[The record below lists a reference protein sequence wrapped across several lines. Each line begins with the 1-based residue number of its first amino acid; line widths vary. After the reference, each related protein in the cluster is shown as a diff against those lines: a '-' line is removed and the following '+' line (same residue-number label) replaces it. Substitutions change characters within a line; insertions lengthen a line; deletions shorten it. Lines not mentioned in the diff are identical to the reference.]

1 MKPGDLDEA
10 ARMATEAAKAAERKH
25 GKGYA
30 SWHEAWAVL
39 REEVDELW
47 DEVKLRE
54 QSISRIR
61 LEAID
66 IAACALRIIAMAE
79 ERMRDQIRAK
89 VTAVPFVPWCSWRSS
104 DDGFPQAIGYMIGP
118 DDGKSTLYPTVE
130 AAMEAYLAS
139 NRSKL

>member
-1 MKPGDLDEA
+1 MKPDLDEA
-10 ARMATEAAKAAERKH
+10 ARMATEAAKAAEQKH

-54 QSISRIR
+54 QSISSIR

-79 ERMRDQIRAK
+79 ERMRDQIRAN
-89 VTAVPFVPWCSWRSS
+89 VTAVPFVL
-104 DDGFPQAIGYMIGP
+104 DDGFHQAIGYMIGP
-118 DDGKSTLYPTVE
+118 DDGESTLYPTVE
-130 AAMEAYLAS
+130 AAMEAYMAS

>member
-10 ARMATEAAKAAERKH
+10 ARMATDAAKAAERKH

-61 LEAID
+61 LEAVD

-89 VTAVPFVPWCSWRSS
+89 VTAVPFVP

-118 DDGKSTLYPTVE
+118 DDGKSTLYPTIE
-130 AAMEAYLAS
+130 AAIESYLAS
-139 NRSKL
+139 KEQKGS